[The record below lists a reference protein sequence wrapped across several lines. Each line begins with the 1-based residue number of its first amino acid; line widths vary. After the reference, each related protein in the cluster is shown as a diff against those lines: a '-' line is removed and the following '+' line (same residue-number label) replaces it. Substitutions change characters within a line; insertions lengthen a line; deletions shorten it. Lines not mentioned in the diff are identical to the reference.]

1 MIYATGRGVIIF
13 GIDLTIIKLVRGKNE
28 SDYAFCDNVSVIPIR
43 QGIG

>member
-43 QGIG
+43 HGIG